1 MLFKEYTYSVLI
13 ASSSA
18 KFVTGIMPLL
28 PENEFAPIETAKSAG
43 EAQRKLLERD
53 FDIVL
58 INTPLTDD
66 FGIRLALD
74 VVADS
79 KAGVLMFV

>member
-28 PENEFAPIETAKSAG
+28 PENEFARER
-43 EAQRKLLERD
+43 RKGS
-53 FDIVL
+53 FWSGI
-58 INTPLTDD
+58 LTSC
-66 FGIRLALD
+66 L
-74 VVADS
+74 
-79 KAGVLMFV
+79 